1 MTGQRRVV
9 VLGGGVIGVT
19 SAYFLARSGCQV
31 TLIERNAETGLETSF
46 ANGGLITPS
55 MSRPV
60 GVSGHPSHDP
70 QIARA

>member
-46 ANGGLITPS
+46 ANGGSDYPEHV
-55 MSRPV
+55 RPV